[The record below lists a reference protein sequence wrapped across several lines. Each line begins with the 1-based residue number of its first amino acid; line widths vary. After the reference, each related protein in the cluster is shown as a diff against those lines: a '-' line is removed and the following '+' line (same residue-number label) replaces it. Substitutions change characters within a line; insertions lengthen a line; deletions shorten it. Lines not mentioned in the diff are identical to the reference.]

1 MADEALAR
9 IDEEVKKNK
18 VLIFMKGNPKFP
30 QCGFS
35 DATIRIFESFDYPFE
50 TVDVLADPQI
60 RAGVKS
66 YSNWPTIPQVF
77 VDGKFIGGC
86 DIIQEMH
93 ERGELA
99 QVLKAAFEK

>member
-1 MADEALAR
+1 MADEALAK
-9 IDEEVKKNK
+9 IGEEVKKNK

-86 DIIQEMH
+86 DIIREMH

-99 QVLKAAFEK
+99 QVLKSAFEK